1 VSGPARALVA
11 ALVALSLTACATP
24 YQPKD
29 GGRFGYSETLLAP
42 DMVEVYFDGNS
53 DTPAEHASDYALLR
67 CAEYTLANGYSHFVL
82 LERIADAE
90 ANLVSTPVPVS
101 TYGAAYGGGY
111 HHSTV
116 AVGTYYRTDYSPHA
130 YARIRMLGGP
140 TWGAEQAETLD
151 AAFLVQSIRMKYGL
165 P

>member
-1 VSGPARALVA
+1 MSRCALVA
-11 ALVALSLTACATP
+11 TLVATLAALSLSACATP

-42 DMVEVYFDGNS
+42 DLVEVYFDGNS

-82 LERIADAE
+82 LERVADAE
-90 ANLVSTPVPVS
+90 ASLVSTPVPVS
-101 TYGAAYGGGY
+101 TVGTAYGTRY
-111 HHSTV
+111 HDTV
-116 AVGTYYRTDYSPHA
+116 VTVGTYRTDYSPHA
-130 YARIRMLGGP
+130 YARIRMLERPGDD
-140 TWGAEQAETLD
+140 EETLD
-151 AAFLVQSIRMKYGL
+151 AAFLAQSIRTKYGL

>member
-1 VSGPARALVA
+1 VSRRTLAGP
-11 ALVALSLTACATP
+11 LVALVLAACATP
-24 YQPKD
+24 YEPKD

-42 DMVEVYFDGNS
+42 DLVEVYFDGNS

-67 CAEYTLANGYSHFVL
+67 CAEYSLANGYTHFVL
-82 LERIADAE
+82 LERVSDAE

-101 TYGAAYGGGY
+101 TVGAGYGSGY
-111 HHSTV
+111 HHDTV
-116 AVGTYYRTDYSPHA
+116 AIVGTYRTDYSPHA

-140 TWGAEQAETLD
+140 AWHEEAEMLD
-151 AAFLVQSIRMKYGL
+151 AAFVAQSIRMKYGL